1 MQREIELT
9 WSGETVSVELSMK
22 NVFRV
27 ERYLKSQGTN
37 LMRMSTDIQSM
48 SLAYSEGVMLVGE
61 VLRCGGLKVTDED
74 VFNGLF
80 GEGEVDEKSFF
91 AVVGDILFAFAPKP
105 SKKPKPAPQKKPSTR
120 RPATR
125 SKKSTK

>member
-80 GEGEVDEKSFF
+80 GEGEVDEKSFY
-91 AVVGDILFAFAPKP
+91 AVISDILIAFAPKP